1 MKIKFGMWPPAV
13 ASVLVLL
20 APLLNAQSKRLWA
33 LKEPDQLV
41 EYDAVTFAPKQ
52 AVKVPPAA
60 LKPPHALQINH
71 RGQVLFALTPSE
83 PEASPEPELWFW
95 NGQSSTML
103 DRGLERKSDAVG
115 SDVSVTESVP
125 FPFLSADG
133 EHLFWFANQSR
144 KLERDNLELS
154 TRTTFRAW
162 KTDLGGGHREELAE
176 FAFPDCR
183 CETGFCSETCPEAS
197 FWFPDDGVGDFFVVT
212 HWIPG
217 QIGSSYQ
224 DSFLY
229 QKAEGKWSA
238 KKLPHALE
246 RILDAAA
253 NGTVIIEAV
262 PDAGCCGWENQ
273 SNDQTLLLRAG
284 NSSTLFDERA
294 RYGNNNYDVSFFT
307 RNANL
312 SPDLS
317 LVAMTISST
326 AKAGQKIRLADSG
339 TSNPQEL
346 ARILRAL
353 TGLPAVEV
361 ISPADPG
368 KRLAFLPHATLIGWL
383 NEKEILIVED
393 HLLASFNVATGARRK
408 SGIKVPDE
416 THAFLR

>member
-1 MKIKFGMWPPAV
+1 MKIKSGMWPPAV

-33 LKEPDQLV
+33 LKEPDQIV

-52 AVKVPPAA
+52 AVKVPPAV

-71 RGQVLFALTPSE
+71 RGQVLLAPTPSE
-83 PEASPEPELWFW
+83 PEAGPETELWFW

-103 DRGLERKSDAVG
+103 DRGLEQKSAAVG

-273 SNDQTLLLRAG
+273 SNDQTLLLREG
-284 NSSTLFDERA
+284 KSSTLFDERA
-294 RYGNNNYDVSFFT
+294 RYSNNNYDVSFFT
-307 RNANL
+307 SNANL
-312 SPDLS
+312 SPDVS

-326 AKAGQKIRLADSG
+326 AKAGQEIRLADSG
-339 TSNPQEL
+339 TSDPQEL
-346 ARILRAL
+346 ARIRKAL
-353 TGLPAVEV
+353 TELPAVEV
-361 ISPADPG
+361 ISPADRG

>member
-1 MKIKFGMWPPAV
+1 MKIKSGMWPPAV

-33 LKEPDQLV
+33 LKEPDQIV

-52 AVKVPPAA
+52 AVKVPPVA
-60 LKPPHALQINH
+60 LKAPHGLQINH
-71 RGQVLFALTPSE
+71 RGQVLLAPTPSE
-83 PEASPEPELWFW
+83 PEAGPAAELWFW

-103 DRGLERKSDAVG
+103 DRGLERKSAAVD

-212 HWIPG
+212 HWIAG

-229 QKAEGKWSA
+229 QKADGKWSA

-273 SNDQTLLLRAG
+273 SNDQTLLLREG
-284 NSSTLFDERA
+284 KSSTLFDERA

-307 RNANL
+307 SNANL

-326 AKAGQKIRLADSG
+326 VKAGQEIRLADSG

-346 ARILRAL
+346 AHILKAL
-353 TGLPAVEV
+353 TELPAVEV

-368 KRLAFLPHATLIGWL
+368 KRLAFLPHTTLIGWL

-393 HLLASFNVATGARRK
+393 HLLVSFNVATGARRK

>member
-1 MKIKFGMWPPAV
+1 
-13 ASVLVLL
+13 
-20 APLLNAQSKRLWA
+20 
-33 LKEPDQLV
+33 
-41 EYDAVTFAPKQ
+41 
-52 AVKVPPAA
+52 
-60 LKPPHALQINH
+60 
-71 RGQVLFALTPSE
+71 
-83 PEASPEPELWFW
+83 
-95 NGQSSTML
+95 
-103 DRGLERKSDAVG
+103 VG

-212 HWIPG
+212 HWIAG

-224 DSFLY
+224 GSFLY

-246 RILDAAA
+246 RILDATA
-253 NGTVIIEAV
+253 NGRVIIEAV
-262 PDAGCCGWENQ
+262 PDLGCCGWENQ
-273 SNDQTLLLRAG
+273 SNDQTLLLREG
-284 NSSTLFDERA
+284 TSSTLFDERA

-307 RNANL
+307 SNANL

-326 AKAGQKIRLADSG
+326 AKAGQEIRLADSG

-346 ARILRAL
+346 AHILKAL

-361 ISPADPG
+361 IRPADPG

-393 HLLASFNVATGARRK
+393 HLVAALNVATGARRK
-408 SGIKVPDE
+408 SGINVLDE